1 MLKVDGFDEAILGS
15 ITSFG
20 RGETILYST
29 QKILGSMIKRDGM
42 SEEEAIEFFDFNILR
57 SYNGE
62 GMPSFLNDHVE
73 PLEFDDYVK

>member
-15 ITSFG
+15 STSVG

-29 QKILGSMIKRDGM
+29 QKILGIMMKRDGM
-42 SEEEAIEFFDFNILR
+42 SYEEAIEFFDFNIIG

-62 GMPSFLNDHVE
+62 GMPSFLNDHAE
-73 PLEFDDYVK
+73 PLEFDDHA